1 MAGFDPLQTLA
12 LPDIMR
18 PWSDGGA
25 VMALD
30 EKLRRQ
36 LIEARGNICAQ
47 LEQLEGAAVDPYDG
61 GIAPGRM
68 PDSRK
73 VYAELQGELNEID
86 TLLEADGKDMDVE
99 AKSAYQPMVK
109 WYGDGTVG
117 NPVRPTKAGITL
129 GIIGVGSFVVVLV
142 LALLRA
148 IASE

>member
-1 MAGFDPLQTLA
+1 
-12 LPDIMR
+12 MR
-18 PWSDGGA
+18 FWSDDGA

-30 EKLRRQ
+30 EKLRRE
-36 LIEARGNICAQ
+36 LIEARRNICEQ

-61 GIAPGRM
+61 GIALGMM

-73 VYAELQGELNEID
+73 VYAELQRELHEID
-86 TLLEADGKDMDVE
+86 TLLETDGKDADVE
-99 AKSAYQPMVK
+99 AKSAYQQMVK

-117 NPVRPTKAGITL
+117 NPVRPTAAGIIL

-148 IASE
+148 TASG

>member
-1 MAGFDPLQTLA
+1 
-12 LPDIMR
+12 MR
-18 PWSDGGA
+18 SRSIDGA

-36 LIEARGNICAQ
+36 LIEARGNICAE

-61 GIAPGRM
+61 GIALGRM

-73 VYAELQGELNEID
+73 VYAELQRELHDID
-86 TLLEADGKDMDVE
+86 TLLEGDGKDADVE

-117 NPVRPTKAGITL
+117 NPVRPTAAGIIL
-129 GIIGVGSFVVVLV
+129 GIVSVGSLVVALV

-148 IASE
+148 LASG